1 MAHLQV
7 QSPELI
13 ARIRRIAGQVAAI
26 ERGLE
31 NGAGCAEILHLTAAV
46 RGAVNGFLD
55 EVVVEH
61 LEAHV
66 SAPGLSDADRVQGA
80 EELKTVI
87 RRYNK

>member
-1 MAHLQV
+1 M
-7 QSPELI
+7 
-13 ARIRRIAGQVAAI
+13 
-26 ERGLE
+26 
-31 NGAGCAEILHLTAAV
+31 
-46 RGAVNGFLD
+46 NGFLD